1 MGSHGKSFYIPAD
14 HFEGVCN
21 GSLSPFQTF
30 RSTEREREKKKRVG
44 PSGFTVLIGC

>member
-21 GSLSPFQTF
+21 GSLSFFKRLEAP
-30 RSTEREREKKKRVG
+30 REREKKRVG